1 MRRELLLI
9 QEMIHAATRVRSL
22 IGDRDAATLFADRD
36 KREALLWNYTVLG
49 EASGQVPAE
58 TRDRYPAV
66 EWVMATRLRNRIV
79 HGYWEIDFETLHA
92 TATDD
97 LPGMVSALAAAL
109 AELAAAE
116 GVRTSGGVLLTDEA
130 VERLA
135 DEAEAGYDV
144 EVLRRSAHSPQEIE
158 EQP

>member
-9 QEMIHAATRVRSL
+9 QEMIDAAMRVRSL
-22 IGDRDAATLFADRD
+22 IGDRDAANLFADRD
-36 KREALLWNYTVLG
+36 KREALLWNYRVLG

-92 TATDD
+92 AATDD
-97 LPGMVSALAAAL
+97 LPAMISALTGAL
-109 AELAAAE
+109 TELATAE
-116 GVRTSGGVLLTDEA
+116 GVRTSEGVLLTNDA
-130 VERLA
+130 VERLTA
-135 DEAEAGYDV
+135 EAEAGYDV
-144 EVLRRSAHSPQEIE
+144 EQLKQSAQSQQEVE